1 MAALAKGRELSGLEK
16 AAIFLITI
24 GPELSSL
31 ILRELP
37 QEEIERVSQ
46 QIANTSKVDPAVQI
60 EVLEEFIQ
68 LSQAQQYIIHG
79 GIEYAREVLERSL
92 GPGKAAEIIRR
103 LTESSRIRPFSLVR
117 KTDPKQLVNFIS
129 NEHPQTVA
137 LILSYLEPE
146 QAAVVLSSLPQEEQT
161 EIAKRIAIMERTS
174 PEIVREVE
182 IILDRKL
189 SSLVS
194 QDFTITGGVKSLV
207 DILNR
212 VDRGTE
218 KTILESLEQEDQDLA
233 EEIRKRMF
241 VFEDVVTLEDSAIR
255 RVLREVDT
263 KDLAYALKG
272 SSEEVQKRI
281 FKNLSKR
288 AVEMLQE
295 DMELL
300 GPVRL
305 RDVEEAQQ
313 KIVQVIRRL
322 DETGEI
328 MISRGGEDAIVF

>member
-1 MAALAKGRELSGLEK
+1 MGSLAKGKELTGLEK

-31 ILRELP
+31 ILRELS
-37 QEEIERVSQ
+37 QEEIERISQ

-60 EVLEEFIQ
+60 EVLEEFLQ
-68 LSQAQQYIIHG
+68 LSQAQQYIIRG

-92 GPGKAAEIIRR
+92 GPTKAAEIIRR
-103 LTESSRIRPFSLVR
+103 LTESSRIRPFGLVR

-129 NEHPQTVA
+129 NEHPQTIA

-174 PEIVREVE
+174 PEVVREVE
-182 IILDRKL
+182 IILERKL

-194 QDFTITGGVKSLV
+194 QDFTITGGVKTLV

-218 KTILESLEQEDQDLA
+218 KTILEALEQEDQELA

-328 MISRGGEDAIVF
+328 IISRGGEDAIVF